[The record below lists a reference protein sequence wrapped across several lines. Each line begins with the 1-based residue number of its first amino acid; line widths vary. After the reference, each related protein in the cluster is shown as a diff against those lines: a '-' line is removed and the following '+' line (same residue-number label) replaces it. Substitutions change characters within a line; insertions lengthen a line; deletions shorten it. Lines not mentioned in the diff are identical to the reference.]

1 MRCGESVV
9 LLFIAAAPLG
19 CSAGLPAFQTV
30 PLEPSSGNVPLVGT
44 WYHYAGN
51 PSAVVTANH
60 FRIRL
65 WPDLRL
71 VAARAEPR
79 RIVLTCATREGKHL
93 LLGFQLFRRDTA
105 VLVVNGRRPSSC
117 GTCTPYF
124 VRNLPA
130 GYLLR
135 QRLDRAK
142 HVASTLHDRAMDTLI
157 EAF

>member
-1 MRCGESVV
+1 MRPWKSVV
-9 LLFIAAAPLG
+9 LLFLAAAPLG

-30 PLEPSSGNVPLVGT
+30 PLEPSSGSGPLKGT
-44 WYHYAGN
+44 WYDYAGN
-51 PSAVVTANH
+51 PSAVVTASH
-60 FRIRL
+60 LRIRL

-79 RIVLTCATREGKHL
+79 RIVLTCTTRDGTRL
-93 LLGFQLFRRDTA
+93 LLGFQMFRRDTA
-105 VLVVNGRRPSSC
+105 VLVVDGRGPSNC

-142 HVASTLHDRAMDTLI
+142 HAVSTVHDRAMDTLI
-157 EAF
+157 DAF